1 MTCETLVTAGGS
13 QNSIRDRILSAAFQS
28 LKENGFSGAST
39 LEIATKAHVSKREL
53 YTLFSSKD
61 EILLACIAERASA
74 IGGSVSELPEPSTAR
89 ELFVVL
95 REFGF
100 RLLKDAASADI
111 LTAFRFAIARNDDL
125 PEVARILDK
134 NGRRAS
140 REALAK
146 VIDHAVSRGLL
157 KSLEAKQMARTHL
170 GLLWSDLQVGLLLGV
185 LKPPAEDE
193 MKLISEQAAREF
205 LAIYS
210 IQIDYLNAE

>member
-1 MTCETLVTAGGS
+1 MWDMDNTRGS
-13 QNSIRDRILSAAFQS
+13 QSSIRDRILSAAFQS
-28 LKENGFSGAST
+28 LNENGFLGAST

-74 IGGSVSELPEPSTAR
+74 ISGSLSELPAPSTAR
-89 ELFVVL
+89 ELFDVL
-95 REFGF
+95 RELGF
-100 RLLKDAASADI
+100 RLLKDVTRADAI
-111 LTAFRFAIARNDDL
+111 AAFRFAIARSDDL
-125 PEVARILDK
+125 PEVARIIDR

-157 KSLEAKQMARTHL
+157 KRAETKRMVRTYV

-193 MKLISEQAAREF
+193 VKLFSEQAAREF
-205 LAIYS
+205 LAIYGT
-210 IQIDYLNAE
+210 

>member
-1 MTCETLVTAGGS
+1 MVPAGGS
-13 QNSIRDRILSAAFQS
+13 QSSIRDRILSAAFQS
-28 LKENGFSGAST
+28 LKENGFLGAST

-53 YTLFSSKD
+53 YSLFSNKD

-74 IGGSVSELPEPSTAR
+74 IGGSVSELREPSTAQ
-89 ELFVVL
+89 ELFSIL

-100 RLLKDAASADI
+100 RILKDITRTDT
-111 LTAFRFAIARNDDL
+111 LTAFRFAIARNGDL
-125 PEVARILDK
+125 PEVARIIDR
-134 NGRRAS
+134 NGRRAI

-157 KSLEAKQMARTHL
+157 KPLETKQMVRTHL
-170 GLLWSDLQVGLLLGV
+170 GLLYSDLQVGLLLGV

-193 MKLISEQAAREF
+193 MELLSEQATREF

-210 IQIDYLNAE
+210 V